1 VTQTKGLWRR
11 TLGWVI
17 DHKGLV
23 GALGIALVTV
33 GLGGYVS
40 LRVGHSI
47 SGHPLHDAGHVAD
60 LCLTTMWVGVA
71 LLGLVI
77 VSAVD
82 RFYARLALSKLFA
95 EGMRLKT
102 EVRKLPVDM
111 DDVTQKDISS
121 RVDDWEKRAAASVAK
136 RWPVESL
143 MHWHNEEAKLL
154 TSTAS
159 LGHYPLKAWYEVE
172 IDTRLARLVEIARG
186 R

>member
-1 VTQTKGLWRR
+1 LE
-11 TLGWVI
+11 L
-17 DHKGLV
+17 
-23 GALGIALVTV
+23 
-33 GLGGYVS
+33 
-40 LRVGHSI
+40 
-47 SGHPLHDAGHVAD
+47 HPAGHH
-60 LCLTTMWVGVA
+60 
-71 LLGLVI
+71 
-77 VSAVD
+77 
-82 RFYARLALSKLFA
+82 RLAGSVRAGDLVEVAGVLFA